1 MMMIQVAETWVP
13 FFSPKFQNELLRKK
27 MIETEWKQDSY

>member
-13 FFSPKFQNELLRKK
+13 FIFPKFQNVLLRKK
-27 MIETEWKQDSY
+27 MIET